1 MSELTSI
8 KQVVAQAM
16 ARRRLHHAWKGLW
29 TGLAVGAGL
38 YLVALIVFKLAPIPP
53 VIVGWAGVLALL
65 AIPVGFLAGWL
76 RPVSEAQTAR
86 WLDQSQDLK
95 ERLST
100 ALEVASK
107 PVDPRWQQL
116 VIADATQAAATVDPK
131 RLIPWNLP
139 KLSRVC
145 LVTLAAVVG
154 LGFVPEYRTAA
165 HLQKQKDKAVIQE
178 AGKQLANLTRRSLQ
192 AKKPVL
198 EKTEKSL
205 ENVTEL
211 GERLQSAQLTR
222 GDALKDI
229 ASAAEKLKQD
239 LGELSKN
246 PAMRRLEQAARTPS
260 GMTTPSAQALQKQI
274 DQISKA
280 LGDKAAKN
288 PDAADQLQKDLQAL
302 KQSAQGMADKDGA
315 EGAAARSQLAK
326 AAAELARK
334 AESMGMPLPS
344 LDEAVAALNAAQVEQ
359 FLKDLNVAEK
369 DLQKLADMAKT
380 LAQLQQQ
387 AEKIGKDLAEQLKN
401 GQAEAASESLQRMV
415 DQLQKANLT
424 PEQLQK
430 MLSELNKAMDPAKN
444 YGSVSD
450 LLKKG
455 AEQAKQGDKGEAAKS
470 LAAASKELQK
480 MMDEMGDMQGL
491 MSALDNLQKAQM
503 CVGNGTA
510 WSQGNSG
517 KPGVGRK
524 GAKGGKG
531 VGTWSEEDPWAVP
544 DKIDDFWD
552 NSGIQRPDMEG
563 KGHSDRDL
571 TKTEGLTP
579 TKVRGQI
586 QPGGAMP
593 SITLR
598 GVSIKGQSTVGFTEA
613 ATAAQTDAQAALSQE
628 KVPRAY
634 QNAVRDYFD
643 DLKK

>member
-8 KQVVAQAM
+8 KQVVARAM

-38 YLVALIVFKLAPIPP
+38 YLVALLVFKLAPIPP
-53 VIVGWAGVLALL
+53 AILGWAGLLALV

-154 LGFVPEYRTAA
+154 LGFVPEYRTTA

-205 ENVTEL
+205 ENVSEL

-239 LGELSKN
+239 LGEMSKN
-246 PAMRRLEQAARTPS
+246 PAMRRMEQAARTPS

-274 DQISKA
+274 DRFRR
-280 LGDKAAKN
+280 
-288 PDAADQLQKDLQAL
+288 PW
-302 KQSAQGMADKDGA
+302 
-315 EGAAARSQLAK
+315 ETR
-326 AAAELARK
+326 R
-334 AESMGMPLPS
+334 PR
-344 LDEAVAALNAAQVEQ
+344 
-359 FLKDLNVAEK
+359 
-369 DLQKLADMAKT
+369 T
-380 LAQLQQQ
+380 
-387 AEKIGKDLAEQLKN
+387 
-401 GQAEAASESLQRMV
+401 RMRR
-415 DQLQKANLT
+415 N
-424 PEQLQK
+424 
-430 MLSELNKAMDPAKN
+430 N
-444 YGSVSD
+444 
-450 LLKKG
+450 
-455 AEQAKQGDKGEAAKS
+455 
-470 LAAASKELQK
+470 
-480 MMDEMGDMQGL
+480 
-491 MSALDNLQKAQM
+491 
-503 CVGNGTA
+503 C
-510 WSQGNSG
+510 
-517 KPGVGRK
+517 RR
-524 GAKGGKG
+524 
-531 VGTWSEEDPWAVP
+531 
-544 DKIDDFWD
+544 IC
-552 NSGIQRPDMEG
+552 R
-563 KGHSDRDL
+563 H
-571 TKTEGLTP
+571 
-579 TKVRGQI
+579 
-586 QPGGAMP
+586 
-593 SITLR
+593 
-598 GVSIKGQSTVGFTEA
+598 
-613 ATAAQTDAQAALSQE
+613 
-628 KVPRAY
+628 
-634 QNAVRDYFD
+634 
-643 DLKK
+643 